1 MQEYFRLLN
10 NYYDKIYVLS
20 LHRASERKGYIDNVL
35 KGLDFEYFWGVDKE
49 ETSLEKIKNLGLYST
64 DQYHLF
70 YKNPEEISLGMV
82 CCSLGHVGIYKDII
96 RNGYKK
102 TLILED
108 DVVPIIANLKYFPKI
123 VDELPGDWELFYL
136 GYEKNEEFGWKQ
148 MLKQTIYKIF
158 PPHSQL
164 RLDRKIYFNY
174 YPRNLT
180 KHIAIAGFHDCT
192 HAYSVTLEG
201 AKKLLQRQQ
210 PVSFNP
216 DNLLSY
222 MISTKQVKGYI
233 SRPKLF
239 NQLSAF
245 KGKIESLTGN

>member
-1 MQEYFRLLN
+1 MQEFVRLLN
-10 NYYDKIYVLS
+10 NYYDKVYVLS
-20 LHRASERKGYIDNVL
+20 IHSASKRKDYINDVL
-35 KGLDFEYFWGVDKE
+35 KGLDFEFFWGVDKE

-108 DVVPIIANLKYFPKI
+108 DVAPIIANLKYFPKI

-148 MLKQTIYKIF
+148 MFKQTIYKIF

-210 PVSFNP
+210 PVSFNA

-222 MISTKQVKGYI
+222 MICTKQVKGYI

>member
-10 NYYDKIYVLS
+10 DYYDKIYVLS
-20 LHRASERKGYIDNVL
+20 LHRSSERKNYINDVL
-35 KGLDFEYFWGVDKE
+35 KGLDFEFFWGLDKE
-49 ETSLEKIKNLGLYST
+49 ETSLEKIKDLGLYSS

-70 YKNPEEISLGMV
+70 YKSPGEISLGML

-108 DVVPIIANLKYFPKI
+108 DVVPIVTDLKYFSEI
-123 VDELPGDWELFYL
+123 IEELPGDWELFYL
-136 GYEKNEEFGWKQ
+136 GYEKNEQFGWKQ
-148 MLKQTIYKIF
+148 KVKQTIYKIF
-158 PPHSQL
+158 PRHAQL
-164 RLDRKIYFNY
+164 KLNRKIYSNY
-174 YPRNLT
+174 YPRNFT
-180 KHIAIAGFHDCT
+180 KHISIAGFHDCT

-201 AKKLLQRQQ
+201 AKKLLQHQQ
-210 PVSFNP
+210 PVRFNP

-222 MISTKQVKGYI
+222 MICTNQIKGYI
-233 SRPKLF
+233 SHPKLF